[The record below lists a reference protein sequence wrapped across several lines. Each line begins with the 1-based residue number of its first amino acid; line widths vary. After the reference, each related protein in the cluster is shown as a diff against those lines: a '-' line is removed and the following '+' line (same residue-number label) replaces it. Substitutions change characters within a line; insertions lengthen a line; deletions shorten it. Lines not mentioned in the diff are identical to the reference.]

1 MKIINKLVEKYG
13 ADKLLHYAVGGWL
26 TAIGSLF
33 GWLGLLAGFV
43 LVVVLSFVKE
53 GLDEK
58 RDRKDILAGVSG
70 SLTMVIIYLIK
81 WLC

>member
-1 MKIINKLVEKYG
+1 MKIINKLVERYG
-13 ADKLLHYAVGGWL
+13 ADKLLHYVVGGWL

-33 GWLGLLAGFV
+33 GWVGLLAGFV

-53 GLDEK
+53 GLDDK

-70 SLTMVIIYLIK
+70 SLTMVTIYLIY

>member
-1 MKIINKLVEKYG
+1 MKIINKLVEIYG

-33 GWLGLLAGFV
+33 GWIGLIIGFI
-43 LVVVLSFVKE
+43 LVVVLSFIKE
-53 GLDEK
+53 RLDDK
-58 RDRKDILAGVSG
+58 RDKKDILAGVLG
-70 SLTMVIIYLIK
+70 GITMVIIYLIY

>member
-1 MKIINKLVEKYG
+1 MNEKAKKLGVMCSPNVIFG
-13 ADKLLHYAVGGWL
+13 VGERDGKWV
-26 TAIGSLF
+26 
-33 GWLGLLAGFV
+33 GLLAGFV

-58 RDRKDILAGVSG
+58 RDKKDILAGVLG
-70 SLTMVIIYLIK
+70 SMTMVIIYLIK